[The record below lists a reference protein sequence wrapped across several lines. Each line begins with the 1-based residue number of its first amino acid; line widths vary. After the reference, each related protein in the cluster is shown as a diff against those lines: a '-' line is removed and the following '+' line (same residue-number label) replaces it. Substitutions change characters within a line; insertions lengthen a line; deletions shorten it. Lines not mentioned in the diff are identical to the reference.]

1 MLVPL
6 CEDCFKKFSCIA
18 CLDCYKESS
27 KFRPKKLPPP
37 IQGNLPIQEYFKLFE
52 TFILGSGISKDHP
65 GLKTIFINGLS
76 DENKEEVREL
86 PFGAIRSIEN
96 IVAYLAS
103 VEDFKRTILRAGEYK
118 HN

>member
-1 MLVPL
+1 MLGQL
-6 CEDCFKKFSCIA
+6 CEECFNKFSCIA
-18 CLDCYKESS
+18 YLDCYRSSS
-27 KFRPKKLPPP
+27 KFRPPP

-52 TFILGSGISKDHP
+52 TFILGSGISKDHL
-65 GLKTIFINGLS
+65 GLKMIFINGLS

-86 PFGAIRSIEN
+86 PFGAIRLIEN

>member
-27 KFRPKKLPPP
+27 KFRPKTPIPP

-52 TFILGSGISKDHP
+52 TFISVSCISKDHP
-65 GLKTIFINGLS
+65 GLKMIFINGLS

-86 PFGAIRSIEN
+86 PFGAVRPIEN

-103 VEDFKRTILRAGEYK
+103 VEDFKRTVFGAGEYK